1 MWVHLLAHKLISE
14 APDSARNLTCIPIVY
29 AMPTLGCLK
38 GISSLTCLLNKLFFC
53 PLLFPVSLL
62 QFSGWHHHS
71 SSCPEQKL
79 CFFPYLSCFYT
90 SHLIQGN
97 LYELYFKIYPNSNSS
112 HNLHNYYPASK
123 TLSPLFYTMA
133 KSFPACIQAL
143 LPLRVHSPHITRMIF
158 KNHKSGHI
166 LSCSNLS
173 ITFSLK
179 PRVLTEACLV
189 LHDLALASSSTTSPP
204 WSPHQI
210 TAQTH
215 QYFYCS

>member
-1 MWVHLLAHKLISE
+1 MSSTSKYTPIQIPLTIS
-14 APDSARNLTCIPIVY
+14 TTT
-29 AMPTLGCLK
+29 TLPLRHYH
-38 GISSLTCLLNKLFFC
+38 LFFT
-53 PLLFPVSLL
+53 PWQKASL
-62 QFSGWHHHS
+62 
-71 SSCPEQKL
+71 
-79 CFFPYLSCFYT
+79 
-90 SHLIQGN
+90 
-97 LYELYFKIYPNSNSS
+97 
-112 HNLHNYYPASK
+112 PAYK
-123 TLSPLFYTMA
+123 
-133 KSFPACIQAL
+133 QAGKL